1 MDKKVE
7 NIFKINKVLEKANIS
22 NEGYN
27 SMDVGFFA
35 RDSEQKLFEVDF
47 KEIKPL
53 PKGLNCSVKSIYEIL
68 GNMETEIYIGE
79 WTIMTITRALEIYEE
94 YKKSGRENVFDF
106 GFRYMGMGHIEVVS
120 CDLDDFKIFFHPAGG
135 SNGYDREDN
144 FNDIVKNGPQKYSGS
159 KINFDDWFYK
169 IETNIEEPMV

>member
-7 NIFKINKVLEKANIS
+7 NIFKVNKVLEKANIS

-27 SMDVGFFA
+27 SMDVSFFA

-47 KEIKPL
+47 KDIKPL

-68 GNMETEIYIGE
+68 GNMET
-79 WTIMTITRALEIYEE
+79 IMTITRALEIYEE
-94 YKKSGRENVFDF
+94 YKKSERKNVFDF

-135 SNGYDREDN
+135 SNGYDREHN
-144 FNDIVKNGPQKYSGS
+144 FNDIVINGPEKYADS

-169 IETNIEEPMV
+169 INTNIEEPM

>member
-1 MDKKVE
+1 MAKKVE

-35 RDSEQKLFEVDF
+35 RDSRQKLFEVDF

-53 PKGLNCSVKSIYEIL
+53 PKGIHWNVKTIYEIL
-68 GNMETEIYIGE
+68 GNMETEIYIGD
-79 WTIMTITRALEIYEE
+79 WTIMTINRALEIYDE

-106 GFRYMGMGHIEVVS
+106 GYRYMGMGHIEVVS
-120 CDLDDFKIFFHPAGG
+120 CDLEDYKIFFHPAGG

-144 FNDIVKNGPQKYSGS
+144 FNDIVKNGSNKYADS
-159 KINFDDWFYK
+159 KVNFDDWFYK
-169 IETNIEEPMV
+169 IETNIEGNM

>member
-7 NIFKINKVLEKANIS
+7 MVFKINDFLKKAKIS

-35 RDSEQKLFEVDF
+35 RDDNQKLFEVDF

-53 PKGLNCSVKSIYEIL
+53 PKGINCNVKSIYEIL

-79 WTIMTITRALEIYEE
+79 WTIMTIKRALEIYEE
-94 YKKSGRENVFDF
+94 YKKNERENVFDF

-135 SNGYDREDN
+135 SNGYDREHN
-144 FNDIVKNGPQKYSGS
+144 FNDIVTNGPEKYAGS
-159 KINFDDWFYK
+159 KVDFDDWFYK
-169 IETNIEEPMV
+169 IETNIQGPMM

>member
-7 NIFKINKVLEKANIS
+7 NILKINKVLEKANVS

-27 SMDVGFFA
+27 SMDVGFFT
-35 RDSEQKLFEVDF
+35 RDSDQKLFEVDF

-53 PKGLNCSVKSIYEIL
+53 PKGINCNVKTIYEIL

-94 YKKSGRENVFDF
+94 YKKCGRENVFDF

-120 CDLDDFKIFFHPAGG
+120 CDLEDFKIFFHPAGG

-144 FNDIVKNGPQKYSGS
+144 FNDIVNNGPEKYCNT
-159 KINFDDWFYK
+159 KKNFNEWFYN
-169 IETNIEEPMV
+169 IETNREGIMM